1 MKKDGLEFMIIEN
14 VEKLKILD
22 YKNIEVVNNSY
33 TDTFIKFI
41 LKEAITFFSSDIH
54 IEPSKIF
61 FRIRIRKIGELE
73 EIGKYNYEK
82 YNSLITRIKIICGL
96 DIAEKRVPQEGRFNG
111 VFKESEFDFRV
122 SIIPVYF
129 GEKISIRI
137 LKRKKVIKTLE
148 ELGLNKE
155 IYTNILKC
163 LKKKFGL
170 ILISGPMGSGK
181 TTSLYSILNEVN
193 KKNKNLTTIEDPIE
207 YVIEGA
213 NQIQCNEELG
223 LNFSKML
230 KIVLRQ
236 DSDIIAIGE
245 IRDKETASVALSAS
259 LTGHLILS
267 TIHSKNSKSTLKRLE
282 DLDINMNLITE
293 GITAILSQKLIR
305 VLCPDCKRVDNDY
318 KKKISEL
325 RLTEQDLK
333 RKKIYKSKGCKKC
346 SYTGYIERAP
356 IVELLVKKDNRI
368 LEKKDNEGLWENFE
382 KISGSIFK
390 DGLRIVLEGRTSL
403 DELIKVM

>member
-1 MKKDGLEFMIIEN
+1 MIKDGLEFMIIEN
-14 VEKLKILD
+14 LGKLEILD
-22 YKNIEVVNNSY
+22 YKNVEVINNSY
-33 TDTFIKFI
+33 VDTFIKFI

-54 IEPSKIF
+54 IEPSKHF
-61 FRIRIRKIGELE
+61 FRIRVRKIGELE
-73 EIGKYNYEK
+73 EIGKYSYEK

-111 VFKESEFDFRV
+111 VFKEREFDFRV
-122 SIIPVYF
+122 SVIPVYF

-137 LKRKKVIKTLE
+137 LKRKKIIKTLE

-155 IYTNILKC
+155 IYTKILKC

-282 DLDINMNLITE
+282 DLGINMNLITE

-305 VLCPDCKRVDNDY
+305 VLCPYCKEIDNDY
-318 KKKISEL
+318 KKKINEM

-333 RKKIYKSKGCKKC
+333 RKKIYRSKGCKKC
-346 SYTGYIERAP
+346 NYTGYIERAP
-356 IVELLVKKDNRI
+356 IVELLVKKDNKI
-368 LEKKDNEGLWENFE
+368 LGKKDNESLWENFE
-382 KISGSIFK
+382 NISGSIFK

-403 DELIKVM
+403 DELMKVM